1 MTAQNWAVFLWEVLM
16 SRIIFKAK
24 YLRSESKT
32 DRGGFIGYIATR
44 TGAVLNMDKMVHV
57 KPTDKQKELINQLSD
72 EFPSIKLQKEYKKYV
87 EQPSVA
93 SASELIDAA
102 CEENYSQ
109 ISKKEDFVSYI
120 AERPG
125 VVKTGTH
132 GLFSIED
139 GPIPLERIKNEVK
152 EHSGIIWTHVLSL
165 RREDA
170 IEFGYETQEAWK
182 NLLRKNHFK
191 MAKSMNIEPQH
202 FHWYAAFHDTAHH
215 PHVHIVMYSDDPK
228 QGHLTIKGID
238 KMRSAFVSDIFKD
251 ELTGIYQHKE
261 EIKEQIKAEIVE
273 MINKFPKV
281 KEPERMNELMLQL
294 HESLKEYKG
303 KITYGYLSKGLKA
316 QVDDVMREIEK
327 IPEVNQLLEKWKELI
342 GLQYSYYSDTVQP
355 EVSFIHDK
363 TFRPLKN
370 KVIAFA
376 LNYDEGHFEV
386 DSFDD
391 LKVQLTGRKPDKRD
405 DEGPVS
411 LKVTLSLL
419 HHLGNLVRKSA
430 GIKNDQLQSDKA
442 MRFKTKLQKMAL
454 GQNENDTQQFG

>member
-1 MTAQNWAVFLWEVLM
+1 M

-24 YLRSESKT
+24 YLKPESKT

-44 TGAVLNMDKMVHV
+44 TGAVMNMDQLIHV
-57 KPTDKQKELINQLSD
+57 KPSDKQKKLINELSD

-102 CEENYSQ
+102 CEEHYSQ

-139 GPIPLERIKNEVK
+139 EPIPLERIKSEVK
-152 EHSGIIWTHVLSL
+152 DHTGNIWTHVLSL

-170 IEFGYETQEAWK
+170 IEFGYETQDAWK
-182 NLLRKNHFK
+182 HLLRKNHFK
-191 MAKSMNIEPQH
+191 MANAMNIEPQH
-202 FHWYAAFHDTAHH
+202 YHWYAAFHDTAHH

-228 QGHLTIKGID
+228 QGHLSIKGID
-238 KMRSAFVSDIFKD
+238 AMRSAFVSDIFKD
-251 ELTGIYQHKE
+251 ELTGLYQHKE
-261 EIKEQIKAEIVE
+261 EIKEQLKTEITSL
-273 MINKFPKV
+273 IGKLHKV
-281 KEPERMNELMLQL
+281 KEPERMSELMLQL
-294 HESLKEYKG
+294 HESLKEHKG
-303 KITYGYLSKGLKA
+303 KSTYGYLSKSLKA
-316 QVDDVMREIEK
+316 QVDDIMQEIEK

-355 EVSFIHDK
+355 EVSFVHDK
-363 TFRPLKN
+363 KFRPLKN
-370 KVIAFA
+370 KIIEFA

-391 LKVQLTGRKPDKRD
+391 LKVQLTGRKPVEKDV
-405 DEGPVS
+405 EGSVS
-411 LKVTLSLL
+411 FKATISLL
-419 HHLGNLVRKSA
+419 HHLENLVRKSV

-454 GQNENDTQQFG
+454 GQNENDTQQFS

>member
-1 MTAQNWAVFLWEVLM
+1 M
-16 SRIIFKAK
+16 
-24 YLRSESKT
+24 
-32 DRGGFIGYIATR
+32 
-44 TGAVLNMDKMVHV
+44 
-57 KPTDKQKELINQLSD
+57 INQLSD

-87 EQPSVA
+87 EQPSIA

-102 CEENYSQ
+102 CEENYLQ

-152 EHSGIIWTHVLSL
+152 EHTGIIWTHVLSL
-165 RREDA
+165 RREDD

-261 EIKEQIKAEIVE
+261 EIKEKLKAEIDDLIGE
-273 MINKFPKV
+273 LSKI

-294 HESLKEYKG
+294 HESLKEHKG
-303 KITYGYLSKGLKA
+303 KITYGYLQKGMKA
-316 QVDDVMREIEK
+316 QVDDVMSEIEK
-327 IPEVNQLLEKWKELI
+327 IPEVNQLLKKWKELI

-355 EVSFIHDK
+355 EVSFVHDK

-370 KVIAFA
+370 KIIAFS

-386 DSFDD
+386 NSFDD
-391 LKVQLTGRKPDKRD
+391 LKVQLTGRKPDESKV
-405 DEGPVS
+405 EGPVS
-411 LKVTLSLL
+411 LKMTLSLL

-430 GIKNDQLQSDKA
+430 GIKND
-442 MRFKTKLQKMAL
+442 
-454 GQNENDTQQFG
+454 